1 MRLMFLI
8 ALLFAC
14 LAAGAYSILR
24 LTESAPSAHVEA
36 EIGDARFS
44 YQKAYARDAATAVGG
59 LEDRLAFAV
68 AFPSFSPLVP
78 PNASMSSRE
87 LAERRQKTILI
98 TVTLADDGINPAD
111 RPARL
116 YSRFLEG
123 EAVTAQGGLIM
134 RQFEI
139 GLAISTRTAFP
150 RPARRARI
158 FCALPEAIVHG
169 PGAGFVSIHLSG
181 ENSRRR
187 TALCIDASRTL
198 GKLDRSDAEFYRLD
212 RDSTAA
218 KGDCSHTVRRS
229 KILQI
234 EIENGDLKRIALL
247 LGIVGG
253 NNAKKILAAIEFHGI
268 RLFSSRLDGELVVL
282 E

>member
-68 AFPSFSPLVP
+68 AFPNFSPLNP
-78 PNASMSSRE
+78 PNASMSPRE
-87 LAERRQKTILI
+87 PAERRQKTIFI

-134 RQFEI
+134 RQFES
-139 GLAISTRTAFP
+139 GSPYQLERLFLAPPDGRAFFARCPKQLSTD
-150 RPARRARI
+150 PALDLCLSI
-158 FCALPEAIVHG
+158 FRVKTLDVELRFASTLLEHW
-169 PGAGFVSIHLSG
+169 
-181 ENSRRR
+181 EN
-187 TALCIDASRTL
+187 LIDQTRNFIAS
-198 GKLDRSDAEFYRLD
+198 
-212 RDSTAA
+212 
-218 KGDCSHTVRRS
+218 
-229 KILQI
+229 I
-234 EIENGDLKRIALL
+234 EIHSRKR
-247 LGIVGG
+247 
-253 NNAKKILAAIEFHGI
+253 
-268 RLFSSRLDGELVVL
+268 
-282 E
+282 